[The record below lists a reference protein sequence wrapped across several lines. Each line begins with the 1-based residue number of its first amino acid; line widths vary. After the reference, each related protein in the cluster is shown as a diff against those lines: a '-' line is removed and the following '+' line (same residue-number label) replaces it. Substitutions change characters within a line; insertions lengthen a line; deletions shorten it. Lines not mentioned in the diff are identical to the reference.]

1 MEIKHIITIGV
12 CDDGNIV
19 YLPQKI
25 ETETLLS
32 FYSGGKEVKA
42 YKVNDRS
49 QRLFAKFYESLG
61 EKDK

>member
-1 MEIKHIITIGV
+1 MEIKHIVTIGV

-25 ETETLLS
+25 DTEILLRL
-32 FYSGGKEVKA
+32 YSDGKEVKA
-42 YKVNDRS
+42 YNVNDRS
-49 QRLFAKFYESLG
+49 QRLFAKFYESLS